1 MDRRLFL
8 MVALCMI
15 CGAAHAD
22 TVHLKNGNTIEG
34 TVIEKTSD
42 GIKVDIGGVTLTY
55 YSDEIA
61 SIDAADKAGA
71 PSEPA
76 AALAPAAVAAAPAPV
91 AEAVAQTPAPVPPA
105 EVPAEVKAEAPVAPV
120 VPAAPVVSAAPVA
133 DDGLANV
140 SKEDLIKQFV
150 QIYGVKENMQAN
162 FDQMTA
168 TLKPDQAEAFRQS
181 VKVDEIIQL
190 LLPIYD
196 KHFSADD
203 LRAYIRFYSSVEGK
217 KLVQTLPLLMK
228 DSVDVSMKYLD
239 AHLPESLKQEQG
251 APAGK

>member
-1 MDRRLFL
+1 MKIGSWLL
-8 MVALCMI
+8 VVMCMI
-15 CGAAHAD
+15 CGAAQAD
-22 TVHLKNGNTIEG
+22 TIHLKNGNTIEG
-34 TVIEKTSD
+34 TVTEKTAD

-61 SIDAADKAGA
+61 SIDAVDKAAA
-71 PSEPA
+71 PADAPVA
-76 AALAPAAVAAAPAPV
+76 AAPVAAAPVAAAPAP
-91 AEAVAQTPAPVPPA
+91 APEIVAQAPV
-105 EVPAEVKAEAPVAPV
+105 EVKAEEPVAPAA
-120 VPAAPVVSAAPVA
+120 PAAPVVSEAPVVA
-133 DDGLANV
+133 DGLANV
-140 SKEDLIKQFV
+140 SKEDIIKQFV

-162 FDQMTA
+162 FNQMTA

-196 KHFSADD
+196 KYFSADD

-251 APAGK
+251 TPAGN

>member
-1 MDRRLFL
+1 MKIGFWLL
-8 MVALCMI
+8 AVTCMI
-15 CGAAHAD
+15 CGMAQAD
-22 TVHLKNGNTIEG
+22 TIHLKNGNTIEG
-34 TVIEKTSD
+34 TVTEKTAD

-61 SIDAADKAGA
+61 SIDT
-71 PSEPA
+71 
-76 AALAPAAVAAAPAPV
+76 AVKAAAPADAPV
-91 AEAVAQTPAPVPPA
+91 AAVPAPAPEVVAQVPV
-105 EVPAEVKAEAPVAPV
+105 EVKTEEPVAPATAATVVSVAPV
-120 VPAAPVVSAAPVA
+120 VA
-133 DDGLANV
+133 DGLANA
-140 SKEDLIKQFV
+140 SKEDIIKQFV

-162 FDQMTA
+162 FNQMTA

-196 KHFSADD
+196 KYFSADD

-239 AHLPESLKQEQG
+239 AHLPESLKQEQE
-251 APAGK
+251 APAGN